1 MIHLFLAVVV
11 VLAVPAQDYHLARMD
26 VVPTGKPLI
35 MSAVRCI
42 NDGGYA
48 EVHGSGLAADPSA
61 FVQVWC
67 YMPDPPIPIDTNQL
81 IVEKAPD
88 GNQ

>member
-1 MIHLFLAVVV
+1 MMVYLFLAVVV
-11 VLAVPAQDYHLARMD
+11 VLSVPAQDYHLDSMV

-42 NDGGYA
+42 NSGGYA
-48 EVHGSGLAADPSA
+48 EIHGSGLTADPDA

-67 YMPDPPIPIDTNQL
+67 YTPDPPAPIDANQ
-81 IVEKAPD
+81 IVKDLAEE
-88 GNQ
+88 G

>member
-11 VLAVPAQDYHLARMD
+11 VLSVPAQDYHLSSMD

-42 NDGGYA
+42 KDGGYA
-48 EVHGSGLAADPSA
+48 EVHGSGLVNDPDA

-67 YMPDPPIPIDTNQL
+67 YKPDPPAPIDANQ
-81 IVEKAPD
+81 IVKDNTEE
-88 GNQ
+88 G